1 MVSVDPD
8 HKPNPWTRA
17 WALATLSVL
26 RFLARLG
33 FLGSMLIY
41 GAIAGISALVIWGL
55 SGREIFDWKFVI
67 AFSVGGPLI
76 VDFFDYLICRNDR
89 RQ

>member
-1 MVSVDPD
+1 
-8 HKPNPWTRA
+8 
-17 WALATLSVL
+17 
-26 RFLARLG
+26 
-33 FLGSMLIY
+33 MLIY

>member
-1 MVSVDPD
+1 MGVDPD
-8 HKPNPWTRA
+8 RKPNTCARA
-17 WALATLSVL
+17 WALSTVHVVRL
-26 RFLARLG
+26 LARLG

-41 GAIAGISALVIWGL
+41 GAIAGILALVILSL
-55 SGREIFDWKFVI
+55 SGRLIFDWKFVI

-76 VDFFDYLICRNDR
+76 VGLIDYLICRNDR

>member
-1 MVSVDPD
+1 MVSVDRE
-8 HKPNPWTRA
+8 HKPNAWARA
-17 WALATLSVL
+17 WALATVRVIS
-26 RFLARLG
+26 FLARLG

-41 GAIAGISALVIWGL
+41 GAIAGILALVIWSL
-55 SGREIFDWKFVI
+55 SGRTIFDWKFVI

-76 VDFFDYLICRNDR
+76 VGLIDYLICRNDR

>member
-1 MVSVDPD
+1 
-8 HKPNPWTRA
+8 
-17 WALATLSVL
+17 
-26 RFLARLG
+26 
-33 FLGSMLIY
+33 MLIY

-55 SGREIFDWKFVI
+55 SGRPIFDWKFVI

-76 VDFFDYLICRNDR
+76 VGFIDYLICRNDR